1 MCLLVHPTSEKLA
14 LLGVAPGRKIK
25 LSERSDSSSVS
36 SGRYLFTIIVSL
48 VVNPKGT
55 VFNSI
60 LRTKSRPLVYLKC
73 CIKADISGC
82 KAPQHGSHQHWYKH
96 KRKQRHK
103 R

>member
-48 VVNPKGT
+48 VVNPKGLSLIA
-55 VFNSI
+55 FCARN
-60 LRTKSRPLVYLKC
+60 LDLW
-73 CIKADISGC
+73 CI
-82 KAPQHGSHQHWYKH
+82 
-96 KRKQRHK
+96 
-103 R
+103 